1 MHQGGYIAF
10 AIVFAI
16 ACAYLSNWQFTRN
29 ESRERQLAL
38 IAANYDA
45 APAELTDLVGTD
57 GSFDPDDQWRCH
69 VRSGGLTILPLPGG
83 ISRGS

>member
-1 MHQGGYIAF
+1 MNRTALRWGGYIAF

-45 APAELTDLVGTD
+45 ARRSSPIWSHRTD
-57 GSFDPDDQWRCH
+57 
-69 VRSGGLTILPLPGG
+69 RSTPTTSGAPCG
-83 ISRGS
+83 